1 MREDTAGQVHRKL
14 YGKSD
19 KANAIENRNNEFQ
32 DGYAMGVHSLG
43 EDARK
48 VIEEEQRLRREVGD
62 DMGSGFAEWTRGL
75 WAARSQIAAAGI
87 RCRKKRRDPFG

>member
-32 DGYAMGVHSLG
+32 EGYAMAVRSLG
-43 EDARK
+43 EDASK
-48 VIEEEQRLRREVGD
+48 VIEAEGRLRQEVGD
-62 DMGSGFAEWTRGL
+62 DMGSGFAEWVRGF

-87 RCRKKRRDPFG
+87 TRHRAGREPFP